1 LPTNTIPDFNQL
13 MHHWACFKVILNSS
27 KPLIILSCNKCIH
40 IVYTKWMNII
50 SPLHSVCREELLA
63 SPSLP
68 FLNKALVL
76 PFENKNNSSWH
87 ISLSLSFIS
96 ISLFTSF
103 SLLPSFLSLLSF
115 FSRYFPPSLSLLPS
129 LSLSLNC
136 EEGVW
141 ALFTSQRERERE
153 REESAGVL

>member
-1 LPTNTIPDFNQL
+1 
-13 MHHWACFKVILNSS
+13 MHHRACFKVILKSS
-27 KPLIILSCNKCIH
+27 TPLFILSCNKCIH

-87 ISLSLSFIS
+87 ISLSLSLL
-96 ISLFTSF
+96 SL
-103 SLLPSFLSLLSF
+103 FLSL
-115 FSRYFPPSLSLLPS
+115 P
-129 LSLSLNC
+129 LSLSFP
-136 EEGVW
+136 
-141 ALFTSQRERERE
+141 LFSLSFPFSLATSLLLSRCYPLSLSELWRGCVSPVHQSERERE
-153 REESAGVL
+153 REKKVRAYSKRSSLSQHRS

>member
-1 LPTNTIPDFNQL
+1 
-13 MHHWACFKVILNSS
+13 MHHRACFKVILKSS
-27 KPLIILSCNKCIH
+27 TPLFILSCNKCIH
-40 IVYTKWMNII
+40 IVYTKWMNLI

-129 LSLSLNC
+129 LSLWTVKRVC
-136 EEGVW
+136 EPCSPV
-141 ALFTSQRERERE
+141 RERERE
-153 REESAGVL
+153 REREKKVRAYSKRSSLSQHRS